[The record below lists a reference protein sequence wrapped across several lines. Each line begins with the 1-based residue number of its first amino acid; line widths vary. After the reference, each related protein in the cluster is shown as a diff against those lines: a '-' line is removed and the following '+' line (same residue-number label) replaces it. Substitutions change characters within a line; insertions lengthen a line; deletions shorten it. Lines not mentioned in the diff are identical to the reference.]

1 MLCVTCHGFI
11 TQISPGSS
19 LAKPGGFPGIIGFNW
34 QEFVLVLFSQVCS
47 KMSKL
52 LVQNS
57 KHVIKKFFFFSSN
70 FKYNT
75 SNHTNFSTK
84 PNQRFI

>member
-34 QEFVLVLFSQVCS
+34 QEFVLVLFSQVCGTFS
-47 KMSKL
+47 QL

-57 KHVIKKFFFFSSN
+57 ITGHTCNTARLS
-70 FKYNT
+70 FKTCHGAFIWIVNIPH
-75 SNHTNFSTK
+75 HTT
-84 PNQRFI
+84 ID